1 MDWAALLEHGGPA
14 LTVAFIVWV
23 TQRDILRENQS
34 TNRKLARIEARQLGG
49 SIPVANVPR
58 SAVTPVFG
66 VPIRART
73 NADSDNAPN
82 VPRTRTDEDL

>member
-1 MDWAALLEHGGPA
+1 MDWGELLKSGGPG
-14 LTVAFIVWV
+14 LVVAFIVWV

-49 SIPVANVPR
+49 AMPSNVPR

-66 VPIRART
+66 VPIRSRT
-73 NADSDNAPN
+73 NADSEAVPN
-82 VPRTRTDEDL
+82 IPRTHTDEDL

>member
-1 MDWAALLEHGGPA
+1 MDWGELLKSGGPG
-14 LTVAFIVWV
+14 LVVAFIVWV

-49 SIPVANVPR
+49 SIPISNIPR

-73 NADSDNAPN
+73 NADSDNAPTI
-82 VPRTRTDEDL
+82 PRTRTDEDL